1 MPKRTA
7 IWKQAFEGMM
17 KDAIFEATVAVL
29 SEHGVGGMT
38 MDRVAAAA
46 GVAKGS
52 LYRYFRSKRE
62 LLEFVHEKLL
72 DPLARNLEALVAA
85 DRPAVEKLA
94 DHLRV
99 VLEHVAQNVQVH
111 KLLFQ
116 DDAAYRLIRSS
127 DRRSLEVAAQW
138 LAEIFRQGMEEG
150 IFRSGN
156 PSQFASMYLG
166 LCRGILEGQPELDR
180 PEQREE
186 VHHLIL
192 GTLLHGIVK
201 DQV

>member
-1 MPKRTA
+1 MPKLTA
-7 IWKQAFEGMM
+7 IRKQALEGMM
-17 KDAIFEATVAVL
+17 KEAIFEATVAVL
-29 SEHGVGGMT
+29 AEHGVGGMT
-38 MDRVAAAA
+38 MDRVAATA

-62 LLEFVHEKLL
+62 LLEFVHEKVL

-85 DRPAVEKLA
+85 SRPAVEKLA

-127 DRRSLEVAAQW
+127 DRRSLERAAQG
-138 LAEIFRQGMEEG
+138 LAEIFRQGMDEG

-156 PSQFASMYLG
+156 PNQFASMYLG
-166 LCRGILEGQPELDR
+166 LCRGILEGQPELAR

-192 GTLLHGIVK
+192 GTLLHGIVTE
-201 DQV
+201 QV